1 MPSPLIWSVESVSL
15 GLWALSFA
23 AYSTP
28 LHVFIARSH
37 VLISSFTMVLHLVVV
52 ARDLVVGSAVS
63 QSFLCAVSALFL
75 TYVSAVLV
83 PGVDTVEPKFFKLP
97 SVGLLR
103 LDAVIG
109 LAWFTVAM
117 LSGLGMALS
126 HIRKEPGMKRARMT
140 LLMFHSYG
148 VHLLV
153 IFPCIA
159 IIHASSS
166 FSVTLLLD
174 ICAIVW
180 LVYVVYMT
188 VTLFGVDITSIV
200 LGKNTTFQ
208 SLRWYQMVLFVLF
221 YVLHIIF
228 RFAPIAISLA
238 VLLFVDLRFQPRVLV
253 LCLLGVAVLTSL
265 DAFTPLNFNCLPTLC
280 GIPTLDGF
288 FGRQWESEHDDAPSA
303 PPGVEEETRV
313 EAPAVVSALVLPSTY
328 PGASDVPTDPKVTLS
343 SRMRF
348 LPFLA
353 PPLLPRYSFHDPA
366 AVSIRREKNV

>member
-1 MPSPLIWSVESVSL
+1 MPSPLIWSVESVIL

-28 LHVFIARSH
+28 LHVFVARSH

-63 QSFLCAVSALFL
+63 QAFLCAVSALFL
-75 TYVSAVLV
+75 TYVSAVLAS
-83 PGVDTVEPKFFKLP
+83 GVDTIEPKFFKLP

-126 HIRKEPGMKRARMT
+126 HIKKEPGMQRARMT

-153 IFPCIA
+153 IFPCIV
-159 IIHASSS
+159 IIYTAN
-166 FSVTLLLD
+166 VTLLLD
-174 ICAIVW
+174 ICVIVW
-180 LVYVVYMT
+180 LVYVAYMT

-200 LGKNTTFQ
+200 LRKNTSFR

-221 YVLHIIF
+221 YILHIIF

-253 LCLLGVAVLTSL
+253 FCLLGVAVLTSL
-265 DAFTPLNFNCLPTLC
+265 DALTPLNFNCLPTLC

-303 PPGVEEETRV
+303 PPVVEGTSV
-313 EAPAVVSALVLPSTY
+313 EAPAVVSALVLPSTN
-328 PGASDVPTDPKVTLS
+328 PAASDIKSFS

-348 LPFLA
+348 PPSMA
-353 PPLLPRYSFHDPA
+353 PSSLPRYSLHDPA
-366 AVSIRREKNV
+366 AVSIHRAKMV

>member
-1 MPSPLIWSVESVSL
+1 
-15 GLWALSFA
+15 
-23 AYSTP
+23 
-28 LHVFIARSH
+28 
-37 VLISSFTMVLHLVVV
+37 MVLHLVVV
-52 ARDLVVGSAVS
+52 ARDWEVGSAVS
-63 QSFLCAVSALFL
+63 QAFLCAVSALFL
-75 TYVSAVLV
+75 TYISAVLAS
-83 PGVDTVEPKFFKLP
+83 GVDTIELKFFKLP
-97 SVGLLR
+97 SVGMLR

-159 IIHASSS
+159 IIHTASS

-174 ICAIVW
+174 ICVGVW

-200 LGKNTTFQ
+200 LRKNTTFQ
-208 SLRWYQMVLFVLF
+208 SLWWYQKVLFVLF

-238 VLLFVDLRFQPRVLV
+238 VILFVDMRFQPRILV
-253 LCLLGVAVLTSL
+253 FCLLGVAVLTSL
-265 DAFTPLNFNCLPTLC
+265 DAFSPLNFNCFPTLC

-288 FGRQWESEHDDAPSA
+288 FRGEHDAPSA
-303 PPGVEEETRV
+303 PPVVEEETRV
-313 EAPAVVSALVLPSTY
+313 EAPVVVSALVLPSTY
-328 PGASDVPTDPKVTLS
+328 PGAASDALADPSKSVA

-348 LPFLA
+348 PPSLA
-353 PPLLPRYSFHDPA
+353 PPLLPRYSLHDPA
-366 AVSIRREKNV
+366 AVSIRRAKMV